1 MVRCWVNVFHYK
13 GVSLAAFKAARVWK
27 SSGLISRARV
37 TRVCA
42 EYLLRIM
49 GLTCYPMVQEG
60 GRRGTIIIGNKTV
73 WSPIRPVI
81 LRLVNKI
88 WVKTHTIYWKL
99 SLFRQE
105 FKDSQD
111 FLDIA
116 NKLGMSTE
124 RCARL
129 MAVGMANNLDETWIS
144 ENPSLVITYISQYFP
159 NFYRWYVFAYGL
171 IRYLWT
177 IRGGEGGVTAILR
190 PHAQNVINI
199 LERKKNKIPA
209 NKEKEKWKKK
219 ERKIVRE

>member
-1 MVRCWVNVFHYK
+1 
-13 GVSLAAFKAARVWK
+13 
-27 SSGLISRARV
+27 
-37 TRVCA
+37 
-42 EYLLRIM
+42 
-49 GLTCYPMVQEG
+49 MVQEG
-60 GRRGTIIIGNKTV
+60 GRRGTIIIDNKTV

-81 LRLVNKI
+81 LRLVNKS
-88 WVKTHTIYWKL
+88 WVKTHTIYWEL

-124 RCARL
+124 RCAKL

-159 NFYRWYVFAYGL
+159 NFYRWYVFACRL
-171 IRYLWT
+171 IRYNWT
-177 IRGGEGGVTAILR
+177 IRGRESHVTTILR

-199 LERKKNKIPA
+199 LEHKTNENTRKQSKRKM
-209 NKEKEKWKKK
+209 KKK
-219 ERKIVRE
+219 KKKKRIKS

>member
-1 MVRCWVNVFHYK
+1 
-13 GVSLAAFKAARVWK
+13 
-27 SSGLISRARV
+27 
-37 TRVCA
+37 
-42 EYLLRIM
+42 
-49 GLTCYPMVQEG
+49 MVQEG
-60 GRRGTIIIGNKTV
+60 GRRGTIIIDNKTV

-88 WVKTHTIYWKL
+88 WVKTHTIYWEL

-171 IRYLWT
+171 IRYIWT

-199 LERKKNKIPA
+199 LERKTNENTRKQSKR
-209 NKEKEKWKKK
+209 KMKKK
-219 ERKIVRE
+219 KKRKIVREWKIRRDDWIWFFGEWHEFFGPITEHSEAKPT

>member
-1 MVRCWVNVFHYK
+1 MVRCWVNVFNYK

-116 NKLGMSTE
+116 NKLGMSTV

-144 ENPSLVITYISQYFP
+144 ENPSLAITYISEYFP

-171 IRYLWT
+171 IRYIWT

-190 PHAQNVINI
+190 PHAHNFINI
-199 LERKKNKIPA
+199 LEHKTNKNTRKQRKK
-209 NKEKEKWKKK
+209 KKK
-219 ERKIVRE
+219 EENCKRMKN

>member
-1 MVRCWVNVFHYK
+1 
-13 GVSLAAFKAARVWK
+13 
-27 SSGLISRARV
+27 
-37 TRVCA
+37 
-42 EYLLRIM
+42 
-49 GLTCYPMVQEG
+49 MVQEG

-88 WVKTHTIYWKL
+88 GVKTHTIYWKL

-144 ENPSLVITYISQYFP
+144 ENPSLVITYISEYFP

-171 IRYLWT
+171 IRYIST

-190 PHAQNVINI
+190 PHAQNFINI
-199 LERKKNKIPA
+199 LERKTNENTRKQSKR
-209 NKEKEKWKKK
+209 KMKKKKKK
-219 ERKIVRE
+219 EENRKRMKN

>member
-42 EYLLRIM
+42 EYLLLIM

-144 ENPSLVITYISQYFP
+144 ENPSLVITYISEYFP

-171 IRYLWT
+171 IRYIWT

-190 PHAQNVINI
+190 PNAHNFINI
-199 LERKKNKIPA
+199 LEHKTNKNTRKQRKK
-209 NKEKEKWKKK
+209 KKK
-219 ERKIVRE
+219 EENCKRMKN

>member
-1 MVRCWVNVFHYK
+1 M
-13 GVSLAAFKAARVWK
+13 
-27 SSGLISRARV
+27 
-37 TRVCA
+37 
-42 EYLLRIM
+42 
-49 GLTCYPMVQEG
+49 QEG
-60 GRRGTIIIGNKTV
+60 GRRGTINIGNKAM
-73 WSPIRPVI
+73 WSPIQPVI
-81 LRLVNKI
+81 LRLVIKI
-88 WVKTHTIYWKL
+88 GVKTHTIYWKL

-171 IRYLWT
+171 IRYIWT
-177 IRGGEGGVTAILR
+177 IRGREGHVTSILR
-190 PHAQNVINI
+190 PYAQNVINI
-199 LERKKNKIPA
+199 LERKTNKNNPTKTKKKKNEKNK
-209 NKEKEKWKKK
+209 NKK
-219 ERKIVRE
+219 RKIVRE

>member
-1 MVRCWVNVFHYK
+1 
-13 GVSLAAFKAARVWK
+13 
-27 SSGLISRARV
+27 
-37 TRVCA
+37 
-42 EYLLRIM
+42 
-49 GLTCYPMVQEG
+49 MVQEG
-60 GRRGTIIIGNKTV
+60 GRRGTINIGNKAV

-88 WVKTHTIYWKL
+88 CVKTHTIYWKL

>member
-1 MVRCWVNVFHYK
+1 
-13 GVSLAAFKAARVWK
+13 
-27 SSGLISRARV
+27 
-37 TRVCA
+37 
-42 EYLLRIM
+42 
-49 GLTCYPMVQEG
+49 MVQEG
-60 GRRGTIIIGNKTV
+60 GRRGTIIIDNKTV

-88 WVKTHTIYWKL
+88 WVKTHTIYWEL

-144 ENPSLVITYISQYFP
+144 ENPSLVITYISEYFP

-171 IRYLWT
+171 IRYIWT

-190 PHAQNVINI
+190 PHAQNFINI
-199 LERKKNKIPA
+199 LERKTNENTRKQSKR
-209 NKEKEKWKKK
+209 KMKKK
-219 ERKIVRE
+219 KKKKRKIVREWKIRRDDWIWFFGEWHEFSGPITEHSEAKPT